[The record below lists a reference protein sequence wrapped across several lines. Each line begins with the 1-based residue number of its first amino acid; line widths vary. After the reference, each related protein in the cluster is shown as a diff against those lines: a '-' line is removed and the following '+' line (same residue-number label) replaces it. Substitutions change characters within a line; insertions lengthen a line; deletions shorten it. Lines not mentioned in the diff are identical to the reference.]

1 MAYSMTELVDEY
13 ENVRKIYWY
22 CDYDCFYNHVKETN
36 GYDQTRF
43 HYHGK
48 VTIPKALRFNAY
60 CGYCENCEERL
71 WLGVWAYKYDGD
83 CHCYECQLEID
94 ADECDKANS
103 MYLYDMQNN

>member
-22 CDYDCFYNHVKETN
+22 CDYDCFYNHVKGTN
-36 GYDQTRF
+36 GYDHTPF
-43 HYHGK
+43 LYYK
-48 VTIPKALRFNAY
+48 KLTTPESLY

-71 WLGVWAYKYDGD
+71 WIGMDAYKYYGD
-83 CHCYECQLEID
+83 CNCYECQLEID
-94 ADECDKANS
+94 ADECDRANS